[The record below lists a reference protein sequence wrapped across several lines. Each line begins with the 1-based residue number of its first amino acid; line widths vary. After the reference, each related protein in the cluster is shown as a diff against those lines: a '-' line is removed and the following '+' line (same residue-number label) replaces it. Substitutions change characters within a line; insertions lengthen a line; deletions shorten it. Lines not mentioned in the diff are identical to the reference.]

1 VKYKGYTAVL
11 KADEE
16 QGILFGRVLGL
27 RDVITFQAETV
38 SQAIKE
44 FHISVDTY
52 LELCRSRQQSPEKPY
67 SGNFM
72 VRVNP
77 ELHRQIAILA
87 QTKSV
92 SINSLVASLIRDASK
107 RRGGSGDEVRSVT
120 SEKVMAASKASKK
133 KSKREAKVVQHK
145 RKASTR

>member
-1 VKYKGYTAVL
+1 MKYKGYTAVL

-16 QGILFGRVLGL
+16 QGILFGRVVGL

-77 ELHRQIAILA
+77 ELHRQIAIL
-87 QTKSV
+87 
-92 SINSLVASLIRDASK
+92 
-107 RRGGSGDEVRSVT
+107 RRRNRS
-120 SEKVMAASKASKK
+120 
-133 KSKREAKVVQHK
+133 
-145 RKASTR
+145 ASTRWSRA

>member
-1 VKYKGYTAVL
+1 LKYKGYTAVL

-16 QGILFGRVLGL
+16 QGILFGQVVGL

-87 QTKSV
+87 QVRSV
-92 SINSLVASLIRDASK
+92 SINSLVASLIRSASK
-107 RRGGSGDEVRSVT
+107 KRDGTGSVVRIAKSQQAT
-120 SEKVMAASKASKK
+120 AATKK
-133 KSKREAKVVQHK
+133 KSKREAKVQPK

>member
-16 QGILFGRVLGL
+16 QGILFGRVIGL

-38 SQAIKE
+38 SEAIKE

-52 LELCRSRQQSPEKPY
+52 LKLCQSRQQSPEKPY

-77 ELHRQIAILA
+77 ELHRRIAILA
-87 QTKSV
+87 QSRSV
-92 SINSLVASLIRDASK
+92 SINSLVANLVRRACARRDGNPPAIEMPCQDAMPG
-107 RRGGSGDEVRSVT
+107 RDL
-120 SEKVMAASKASKK
+120 
-133 KSKREAKVVQHK
+133 
-145 RKASTR
+145 

>member
-92 SINSLVASLIRDASK
+92 SINSLVASLIRDAAK
-107 RRGGSGDEVRSVT
+107 RRGGSGNVVRSVT
-120 SEKVMAASKASKK
+120 SEKVMDASKTGKK
-133 KSKREAKVVQHK
+133 KSKREAEVVQNK